1 MLRELRVRRSLQTP
15 EQENLIMI
23 AIHRTFAAAIA
34 CAALALP
41 LSSAA
46 AEDKTTQKPQKER
59 VVIQV
64 SDADP
69 QKWNLA
75 LNNAKNVQTD
85 LGADKTEIEIVA
97 YGQGIGMLK
106 ADAVVANRIE
116 DAVAAGVKVV
126 ACENTMKAQKITR
139 DDMHRKVDYVAA
151 GVVQLMRRQ
160 QQGYAYIRP

>member
-1 MLRELRVRRSLQTP
+1 M
-15 EQENLIMI
+15 N
-23 AIHRTFAAAIA
+23 AIRHTLALA
-34 CAALALP
+34 CAGALLVPAPFGL
-41 LSSAA
+41 AA
-46 AEDKTTQKPQKER
+46 DAMPAARKER

-75 LNNAKNVQTD
+75 LNNVKNVQTD

-97 YGQGIGMLK
+97 YGPGIGMLK
-106 ADAVVANRIE
+106 ADALVANRIE

-126 ACENTMKAQKITR
+126 ACENTMKAQKLSR
-139 DDMHRKVDYVAA
+139 DDMHKNISYVAA

-160 QQGYAYIRP
+160 QEGYAYIRP